1 MRRALNATRRISL
14 SSEIVLALDHDKI
27 GDMPPWWKHCKN
39 LLADGRCFIVVGN
52 SAFAGVIIPT
62 DVILAN
68 LALECGFKK
77 AEILVARHLTV
88 APQQRN
94 QLAHLEDNMRESVVV
109 LS

>member
-1 MRRALNATRRISL
+1 MQR
-14 SSEIVLALDHDKI
+14 
-27 GDMPPWWKHCKN
+27 P
-39 LLADGRCFIVVGN
+39 DGKCYVVVGN

-62 DVILAN
+62 DVFVAQLG
-68 LALECGFKK
+68 LKCGYKK

-94 QLAHLEDNMRESVVV
+94 LLSSLESNMRESVVV

>member
-1 MRRALNATRRISL
+1 LLRGYFDDMRMTLR
-14 SSEIVLALDHDKI
+14 
-27 GDMPPWWKHCKN
+27 HCKTLVGN
-39 LLADGRCFIVVGN
+39 GKCFVVVGN

-68 LALECGFKK
+68 LGLECGFKK

-88 APQQRN
+88 APQQRT
-94 QLAHLEDNMRESVVV
+94 QLAYLEDNMRESVVV

>member
-1 MRRALNATRRISL
+1 MDSDASSWRMGVPELLRGYFEDMRITL
-14 SSEIVLALDHDKI
+14 
-27 GDMPPWWKHCKN
+27 KHCKT
-39 LLADGRCFIVVGN
+39 LLANGNCFIVVGN
-52 SAFAGVIIPT
+52 SAFAGVIIPA

-68 LALECGFKK
+68 LGLECGFKK

-94 QLAHLEDNMRESVVV
+94 LLSGLQDNMRESVVV